1 VFPYFKRQVVTMTL
15 YFAAAA
21 TIAIGLAHSI
31 LGERYILMRLFRRAD
46 LPQIFGSDA
55 FTRQTLRFAWH
66 ITTVAWFGLAAI
78 MVLLARSTLTPTA
91 ALTVIAVT
99 FLITAAIALV
109 ASRGRHFAWPVF
121 LFIGSACWYAATT

>member
-1 VFPYFKRQVVTMTL
+1 MTL

-31 LGERYILMRLFRRAD
+31 LGERYILMRLFRSAS
-46 LPQIFGSDA
+46 LPHLFGGES

-66 ITTVAWFGLAAI
+66 ITTVAWFGFAAL
-78 MVLLARSTLTPTA
+78 MVLLARSALTPTA
-91 ALTVIAVT
+91 ALSATLTTIAVT

-121 LFIGSACWYAATT
+121 LFIGGACWYAATA

>member
-1 VFPYFKRQVVTMTL
+1 MTL

-21 TIAIGLAHSI
+21 AIAIGLAHSI
-31 LGERYILMRLFRRAD
+31 LGERYILMRLFRSAS
-46 LPQIFGSDA
+46 LPHLFGGES

-66 ITTVAWFGLAAI
+66 ITTVAWFGFAAL
-78 MVLLARSTLTPTA
+78 MVLLARSALTPTA

-99 FLITAAIALV
+99 FLITAAIALF

-121 LFIGSACWYAATT
+121 LFIGGACWYAATA

>member
-1 VFPYFKRQVVTMTL
+1 MTL

-21 TIAIGLAHSI
+21 AIAIGLAHSI
-31 LGERYILMRLFRRAD
+31 LGERYILMRLFRSAS
-46 LPQIFGSDA
+46 LPHLFGGES

-66 ITTVAWFGLAAI
+66 ITTVAWFGFAAL
-78 MVLLARSTLTPTA
+78 MVLLARSALTPTA

-121 LFIGSACWYAATT
+121 LFIGGACWYAATA